1 MGQKRKKRLVN
12 CLFIISIAMIVL
24 GMFLFLRSVYIS
36 SHDTS
41 VDVKA
46 VVQDSY
52 VWGDGFRID
61 IAFRHNGRQYREWIT
76 SPTQSFK
83 KGDIIEMTIN
93 KNDSSLLENDKPH
106 YEYLLF
112 VLGGFVLLGFL
123 NQRRK
128 YPTF

>member
-1 MGQKRKKRLVN
+1 MRLKKRLVN
-12 CLFIISIAMIVL
+12 CLFIISIAMIIS
-24 GMFLFLRSVYIS
+24 GMFFFLRSVYIS

-52 VWGDGFRID
+52 VWGDGFEID
-61 IAFRHNGRQYREWIT
+61 IAFRHNGRQYRECIST
-76 SPTQSFK
+76 PTQSFK

-112 VLGGFVLLGFL
+112 VLGGFVLLGSL

-128 YPTF
+128 CPTF